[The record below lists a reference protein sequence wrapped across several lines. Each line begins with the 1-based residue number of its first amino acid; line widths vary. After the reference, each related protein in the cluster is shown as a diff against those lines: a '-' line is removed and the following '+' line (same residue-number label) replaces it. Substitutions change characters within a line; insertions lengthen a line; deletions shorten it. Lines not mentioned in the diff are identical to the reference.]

1 MNAFLWLLKREVWE
15 SRSVWLVPSICALV
29 MIVAAV
35 FGTSGISHIDV
46 NDAGPDHVRLADFAG
61 EMGADKLSV
70 LTSIALTSLLQPFL
84 FAALL
89 TQAFYSL
96 ASLYTERQDR
106 SILFWK
112 SLPPD
117 DARTVLSK
125 LCTAAFVI
133 PLAALAIGLVT
144 EIVIVIAASIH
155 LRAVPEVTQ
164 ALWSF
169 SAWGQSLGVTFYLWL
184 IVMIWSLPFI
194 GFNLLVSAAT
204 PRSPVMVSTLL
215 LVGTWYVDAK
225 LLGLHLLHA
234 ATTSWMRLLV
244 DGFGQHG
251 EGATSLIINHGTV
264 EVPRSL
270 AEIARPLAF
279 FGSPVLWVGLAFT
292 GGLVAAAIWVRRYR
306 AAAATG

>member
-1 MNAFLWLLKREVWE
+1 MNAFVWLLRREFWE
-15 SRSVWLVPSICALV
+15 SRSIWLVPSICALV

-46 NDAGPDHVRLADFAG
+46 HDAGPEHTDLAGIAG
-61 EMGADKLSV
+61 EVGVAKLQV
-70 LTSIALTSLLQPFL
+70 LTSIALTTLLQPFL

-96 ASLYTERQDR
+96 AALYTERQDR

-125 LCTAAFVI
+125 LCTAAVVI
-133 PLAALAIGLVT
+133 PLAALAVGLVA
-144 EIVIVIAASIH
+144 ELVIFIAATIH
-155 LRAVPEVTQ
+155 LRSLPEITSVM
-164 ALWSF
+164 WSF
-169 SAWGQSLGVTFYLWL
+169 PAWGQALGVTFYLWL

-194 GFNLLVSAAT
+194 AFNLLVSAAT

-225 LLGLHLLHA
+225 LLGLHLLHGVV
-234 ATTSWMRLLV
+234 TSWMRLLV

-251 EGATSLIINHGTV
+251 EGATSLIINQGTV

-270 AEIARPLAF
+270 ADIARPLAF
-279 FGSPVLWVGLAFT
+279 FGSPVLWAGLVVT
-292 GGLVAAAIWVRRYR
+292 GGLVAGAVWVRRYR